1 MTLFRT
7 LALGLCLACGLAA
20 AAPSDD
26 KAKASPKA
34 EAPKAEA
41 AKGEVPKA
49 IPVVGCKDTKMF
61 HMPDCKWV
69 KEIEKAGTKVD
80 FPSKSAAKK
89 AGMKPCGDCMPAKPK
104 AK

>member
-1 MTLFRT
+1 VPL
-7 LALGLCLACGLAA
+7 LKQAA
-20 AAPSDD
+20 EKRKERAP
-26 KAKASPKA
+26 AKA
-34 EAPKAEA
+34 EATT
-41 AKGEVPKA
+41 GEVPKA

>member
-7 LALGLCLACGLAA
+7 LALGLCLAGGLTAA
-20 AAPSDD
+20 SRGDD
-26 KAKASPKA
+26 KPKA
-34 EAPKAEA
+34 PAKAEA